1 MRYLSLFSGC
11 EAATL
16 AWKKLGWTPVGFSE
30 IEPDAC
36 AVLAHHYPDV
46 PNLGN
51 VKLIT
56 EEQII
61 VLGHIDLVIF
71 GFPCQDLS
79 IAGKRDGLKGKRSGL
94 FFDAMRVVRWT
105 RARLAMFENVPG
117 LFSSELGED
126 FAAVVGEM
134 VGIPVDVP
142 KDGWPNSGVFL
153 GPDGLLEYAVLDA
166 QHFGVP
172 QRRRRIFALADFGDW
187 SSRTPILLESESL
200 QGHPAPRREAG
211 EVAPTIPS
219 RSLGCGGLGT
229 DFDCDGGLIES
240 KRRWPVEVAPT
251 LNAHFGDKWGLED
264 QHALNG
270 AGLFVPDVS
279 HALRADG
286 FDTSEDGT
294 GRGTPLVAVTV
305 AALTTKP
312 YADHESQEDKLIPV
326 AHVDVLPTMQSGTNN
341 PSGHNAI
348 SGDCKD
354 QYVVP
359 MAFRACGQEGFIPRP
374 MAPPIT
380 ATDGGGSGVPTVMTL
395 AVRGR
400 DGVPSLE
407 VREDGIAN
415 AVLTPNGGRG
425 GIGVGA
431 VAISANPRGEV
442 RERSVHGSLS
452 ATKSGKQF
460 DGVLAPA
467 IGLDEEQN
475 AVVDGFGC
483 LKARREGGGFEG
495 TVMTPAMAVRRL
507 TPVECC
513 RLQGFPDEYFKD
525 VRYRRVLKSGKLSK
539 REYHLADG
547 PIYKMLGNSIAVPC
561 LTWIGQRIEEVLAYG
576 K

>member
-16 AWKKLGWTPVGFSE
+16 AWKKLGWTPVGFSD
-30 IEPDAC
+30 IEPAAC

-61 VLGHIDLVIF
+61 ALGHIDLVIF

-94 FFDAMRVVRWT
+94 FFDAMRIVRWT
-105 RARLAMFENVPG
+105 RARLALFENVPG

-126 FAAVVGEM
+126 FASVVGEM

-153 GPDGLLEYAVLDA
+153 GPEGLLEYAVLDA

-187 SSRTPILLESESL
+187 SNRSPVLLEPESL
-200 QGHPAPRREAG
+200 QGHPAPRRETG
-211 EVAPTIPS
+211 QVAPTIPA
-219 RSLGCGGLGT
+219 RSLGGGGLGT
-229 DFDCDGGLIES
+229 DFDCDGGLVS
-240 KRRWPVEVAPT
+240 STGSVPHC
-251 LNAHFGDKWGLED
+251 LNAGGMGRQDYETETLIAH
-264 QHALNG
+264 
-270 AGLFVPDVS
+270 S
-279 HALRADG
+279 LRADG
-286 FDTSEDGT
+286 FDASEDGT

-312 YADHESQEDKLIPV
+312 YADHESQEEKLIPV

-359 MAFRACGQEGFIPRP
+359 MAFRACGQEGFIPGP

-415 AVLTPNGGRG
+415 AVLAPNGGRG

-431 VAISANPRGEV
+431 VAISANQRGEV

-460 DGVLAPA
+460 DG
-467 IGLDEEQN
+467 I
-475 AVVDGFGC
+475 
-483 LKARREGGGFEG
+483 
-495 TVMTPAMAVRRL
+495 MTGMAVRRL

-513 RLQGFPDEYFKD
+513 RLQGFPDNFFKD
-525 VRYRRVLKSGKLSK
+525 VRYRRALKSGKLSK
-539 REYHLADG
+539 REYRLADG

-561 LTWIGQRIEEVLAYG
+561 LTWIGQRIDESMASSNSSCISASNTV
-576 K
+576 

>member
-16 AWKKLGWTPVGFSE
+16 AWKGLGWVPVGFSE
-30 IEPDAC
+30 IDPAAC

-56 EEQII
+56 EEQI
-61 VLGHIDLVIF
+61 VALGPIDLVIF

-79 IAGKRDGLKGKRSGL
+79 VAGKRGGLKGKRSGL
-94 FFDAMRVVRWT
+94 FFDAMRVVRWSG
-105 RARLAMFENVPG
+105 ARLAMFENVPG
-117 LFSSELGED
+117 LFSSELRED

-166 QHFGVP
+166 QHFRVP

-187 SSRTPILLESESL
+187 PSRPPILLEPESL

-211 EVAPTIPS
+211 EVAPTIPA
-219 RSLGCGGLGT
+219 RSLGGGGLGT
-229 DFDCDGGLIES
+229 DFDCDGGLVS
-240 KRRWPVEVAPT
+240 STGSVAHC
-251 LNAHFGDKWGLED
+251 LNAGGMGRWDYETETLIAH
-264 QHALNG
+264 
-270 AGLFVPDVS
+270 S
-279 HALRADG
+279 LRADG
-286 FDTSEDGT
+286 FDASEDGT
-294 GRGTPLVAVTV
+294 GRGVPLVAVTV
-305 AALTTKP
+305 AALTTRP
-312 YADHESQEDKLIPV
+312 YADHESQEDKLVPI

-359 MAFRACGQEGFIPRP
+359 VAFRASGQEGFTPGP
-374 MAPPIT
+374 VAPPIT
-380 ATDGGGSGVPTVMTL
+380 STDGGGAGVPT
-395 AVRGR
+395 
-400 DGVPSLE
+400 
-407 VREDGIAN
+407 
-415 AVLTPNGGRG
+415 
-425 GIGVGA
+425 
-431 VAISANPRGEV
+431 VAISANQRGEV
-442 RERSVHGSLS
+442 RERDVHGSLS

-460 DGVLAPA
+460 DG
-467 IGLDEEQN
+467 IMSG
-475 AVVDGFGC
+475 
-483 LKARREGGGFEG
+483 
-495 TVMTPAMAVRRL
+495 MAVRRL

-513 RLQGFPDEYFKD
+513 HLQGFPDDYFKH
-525 VRYRRVLKSGKLSK
+525 VRYRRTLKSGKLSK

-561 LTWIGQRIEEVLAYG
+561 LTWIGERIQEALEASNG
-576 K
+576 